1 MIGVYYNKLLYYVAP
16 SHYHPSTNQNHL
28 QHNENII
35 HVNCLYIYSI
45 SVKILSRSKFNEWM
59 TAWEREWTMPY
70 VQCCSISFILD
81 DDDVTTTKYDD
92 DYDGKWEKMKSKT

>member
-1 MIGVYYNKLLYYVAP
+1 
-16 SHYHPSTNQNHL
+16 
-28 QHNENII
+28 
-35 HVNCLYIYSI
+35 
-45 SVKILSRSKFNEWM
+45 
-59 TAWEREWTMPY
+59 MPY